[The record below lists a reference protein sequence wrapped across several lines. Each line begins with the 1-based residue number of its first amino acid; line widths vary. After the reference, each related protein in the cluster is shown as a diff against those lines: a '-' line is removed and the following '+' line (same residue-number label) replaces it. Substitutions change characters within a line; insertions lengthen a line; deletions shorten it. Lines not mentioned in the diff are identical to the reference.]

1 MENAKKHE
9 KHEKQNNFKTNLKR
23 FYVVGVF
30 GNTLFLTAKEVIKR
44 FFKNEK
50 LLF

>member
-1 MENAKKHE
+1 MQKNTKNTKT
-9 KHEKQNNFKTNLKR
+9 KFFKTNLKR
-23 FYVVGVF
+23 FYEVGVF